1 MRDGVYHMSGDSL
14 NSSAV
19 GLTKAEIAVI
29 AEGWPPLLTVKQAA
43 ELAGVPVG
51 TIYDWSSAG
60 RLENCARKRGK
71 RLLIVRDRF
80 IKEIFDGNKW

>member
-1 MRDGVYHMSGDSL
+1 VSDGP
-14 NSSAV
+14 NSSVV
-19 GLTKAEIAVI
+19 GLTRAEIATI
-29 AEGWPPLLTVKQAA
+29 AEGWPPLLTTGQAA

-60 RLENCARKRGK
+60 RLVRCARKRGK

-80 IKEIFDGNKW
+80 IEEIFNGGEW